1 MRPVAVVE
9 VEFESPA
16 ESVFDAW
23 IQPRLYFKV
32 FFCSAYVTKC
42 LGKDA

>member
-1 MRPVAVVE
+1 MRPTAVVQAK
-9 VEFESPA
+9 FESPA

-32 FFCSAYVTKC
+32 FFLQC
-42 LGKDA
+42 LRDKMSG

>member
-23 IQPRLYFKV
+23 IQSRLYFKV

>member
-1 MRPVAVVE
+1 MRPTAVVQAK
-9 VEFESPA
+9 FESPA

-32 FFCSAYVTKC
+32 FFFAVLT
-42 LGKDA
+42 